1 MYFWQKK
8 NTNYKLIKYQLG
20 NSSQDTNQKKK
31 KKKIWRLYYRVSINP
46 KQ

>member
-31 KKKIWRLYYRVSINP
+31 KKKKFDDYIIGLA
-46 KQ
+46 